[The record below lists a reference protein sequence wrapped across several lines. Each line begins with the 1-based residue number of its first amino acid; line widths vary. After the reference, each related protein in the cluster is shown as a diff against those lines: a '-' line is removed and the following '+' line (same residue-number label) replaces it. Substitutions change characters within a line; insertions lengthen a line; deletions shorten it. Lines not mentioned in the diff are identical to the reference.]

1 MPPLKSDVHWLS
13 FLLRV
18 KTMVSMAVQLK
29 TQNSLT
35 SGRPAELWALRLSE
49 KQKISHLPLSAQSS
63 APSSPQSSASSWRAG
78 SIGSPSSGSAR
89 SSDPLL
95 GSKLALRLRPRDF
108 ERKKAVL
115 SGGSSPFYTFSPR
128 SVACSVLASTLGVF
142 SRQSGSLL
150 VRMKSSPNPS
160 GKKTFLGKST
170 PASPNPVSVSKNS
183 NLPRR

>member
-13 FLLRV
+13 FLLRE
-18 KTMVSMAVQLK
+18 KSFVSMAVQLK

-35 SGRPAELWALRLSE
+35 SGRPAELGALRLSE
-49 KQKISHLPLSAQSS
+49 KQNKLVTYRFRLRGRLRVRLRARLRAPLRAR
-63 APSSPQSSASSWRAG
+63 RAG

-142 SRQSGSLL
+142 SKQSGW
-150 VRMKSSPNPS
+150 
-160 GKKTFLGKST
+160 
-170 PASPNPVSVSKNS
+170 
-183 NLPRR
+183 